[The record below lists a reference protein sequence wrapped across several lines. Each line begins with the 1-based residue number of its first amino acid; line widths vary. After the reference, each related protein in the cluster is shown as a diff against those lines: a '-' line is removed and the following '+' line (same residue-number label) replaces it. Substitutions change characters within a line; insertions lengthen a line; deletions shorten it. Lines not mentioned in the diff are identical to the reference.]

1 MNKEKKSF
9 SKHYWCFFLCCLCT
23 CNEKMIEHFDLISEI
38 PAPHYKMLRS
48 FSTSNPSLQQPARI
62 PTGIP
67 DGGVGNVSNINSA
80 ASPNNNVQVEYEVSV
95 PVVQSFRHT
104 PYHSLWNLNQW
115 SVFFASLLFV
125 LAFKNKTTLVT
136 LVLHDWNQRKAV
148 EL

>member
-1 MNKEKKSF
+1 
-9 SKHYWCFFLCCLCT
+9 
-23 CNEKMIEHFDLISEI
+23 MIEHFDLISEI

-48 FSTSNPSLQQPARI
+48 FSTSNPSLQQTARI

-67 DGGVGNVSNINSA
+67 DGGVGNAPNIGSA

-115 SVFFASLLFV
+115 FVCFVTFFCCGIQKTKTFVTFV
-125 LAFKNKTTLVT
+125 LHGLNRRKT
-136 LVLHDWNQRKAV
+136 V